1 MGQIVT
7 SYIQYRALP
16 SPIGVEIQ
24 TSELS
29 LKLFLPH
36 KNQAARVK
44 EEKPLNSSYLNK
56 KKFLDLKLEMFTL
69 KIDI

>member
-56 KKFLDLKLEMFTL
+56 KKILDLKLEMFTL

>member
-24 TSELS
+24 TFELS

-44 EEKPLNSSYLNK
+44 EEKPLINITTMS
-56 KKFLDLKLEMFTL
+56 
-69 KIDI
+69 I